1 MTLSD
6 GRVVKGKFQCMDRL
20 RNFILV
26 DAEETRMVAITPGAR
41 AGDRADRRRPG
52 RAAPPGEPCGIVV
65 NVSAVEGKFAVP
77 KKFSGHPHT
86 NMGKAALNMLTYTSA
101 HDLFARHRILMNC
114 ARGSNHALAFT
125 L

>member
-41 AGDRADRRRPG
+41 AGDRARFEKIARPLSLTPRVSKNMVPTLG
-52 RAAPPGEPCGIVV
+52 EEVDAFFFSENSRAANAPRGG
-65 NVSAVEGKFAVP
+65 SGGK
-77 KKFSGHPHT
+77 K
-86 NMGKAALNMLTYTSA
+86 
-101 HDLFARHRILMNC
+101 
-114 ARGSNHALAFT
+114 
-125 L
+125 

>member
-41 AGDRADRRRPG
+41 AGDRARFDDLYGLAREQIALAGPRRSDGG
-52 RAAPPGEPCGIVV
+52 RGSSSGPPPPP
-65 NVSAVEGKFAVP
+65 FAGQL
-77 KKFSGHPHT
+77 S
-86 NMGKAALNMLTYTSA
+86 LLR
-101 HDLFARHRILMNC
+101 LFA
-114 ARGSNHALAFT
+114 
-125 L
+125 

>member
-41 AGDRADRRRPG
+41 AGDRARFEKIARPLSLTP
-52 RAAPPGEPCGIVV
+52 RARASSTLLHLPSRG
-65 NVSAVEGKFAVP
+65 
-77 KKFSGHPHT
+77 
-86 NMGKAALNMLTYTSA
+86 
-101 HDLFARHRILMNC
+101 
-114 ARGSNHALAFT
+114 ARGSRVLF
-125 L
+125 